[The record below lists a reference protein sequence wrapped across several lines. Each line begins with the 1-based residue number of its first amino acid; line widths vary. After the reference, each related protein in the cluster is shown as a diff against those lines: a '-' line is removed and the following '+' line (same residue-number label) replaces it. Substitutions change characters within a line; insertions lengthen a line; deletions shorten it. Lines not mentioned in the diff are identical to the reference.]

1 MGQDYNPKP
10 IPDPRYWA
18 ECSCG
23 EFRAYG
29 RDLDGAIDL
38 LKLHANINKDT
49 HYAGGG
55 HNSYFLHVPS
65 KPNWYRRIFG
75 AHKGTDK

>member
-29 RDLDGAIDL
+29 KDMDGILDL
-38 LKLHANINKDT
+38 LKLHAKINKDT
-49 HYAGGG
+49 HYVGGV
-55 HNSYFLHVPS
+55 NSYMLHVPE
-65 KPNWYRRIFG
+65 KPKWWRRTFG
-75 AHKGTDK
+75 VHKGSDN